1 MGYILIF
8 IYGICHEIRLQITYK
23 NGRHSPPH
31 GPAIVFVDLLLMCL
45 DHLFMWGT
53 VCSCAGTVCSC
64 AGTVCLCVDRLFIWG
79 TVCSCAGTVCSCA
92 GTVCLCGDRL
102 LLCGDRRSRKR
113 SQCYFCTYL
122 AENQYYFK
130 VNYRR
135 YNISY
140 LFQGMGYY
148 VPVGNN
154 GHTPYFHKSK
164 NDRHMEAD

>member
-45 DHLFMWGT
+45 DHLFM
-53 VCSCAGTVCSC
+53 
-64 AGTVCLCVDRLFIWG
+64 WG